1 MKFQISK
8 WFKKHIWCIV
18 LTVFAVLILVP
29 VLITILAPSV
39 SSEISADGM
48 LGYIIQS
55 VSAAGTILLAY
66 VAIRQNKRFKEEND
80 LAQQRLE
87 ELTKRANE
95 LSIIGKVF
103 DYERNKL
110 AEIRQAGDALI
121 HACDPETM
129 VKELFGY
136 FGEHSIKT
144 AKKIDAPLLD
154 QRISNS
160 FSGFCIALQCDPQY
174 ADGNNA
180 LTASALYLSNNAGK
194 YLDALLDV
202 LAREDQKDE
211 DTEDVNSKIREA
223 LEQAITLFS
232 IQFWQMI
239 AEKTKKIDII
249 IYENKSL
256 DEIKKMCSFL
266 KEGEKAK

>member
-66 VAIRQNKRFKEEND
+66 VAIRQNGRFKEEND

-87 ELTKRANE
+87 ELTKKSNE

-129 VKELFGY
+129 NKEIFGY
-136 FGEHSIKT
+136 LGEHSIRT
-144 AKKIDAPLLD
+144 AKKIDAPLLA
-154 QRISNS
+154 QRINNS
-160 FSGFCIALQCDPQY
+160 FSGFCIALRCDPQY
-174 ADGNNA
+174 ADGNNT
-180 LTASALYLSNNAGK
+180 LTASALYLSNKARK
-194 YLDALLDV
+194 YLDTLLDV
-202 LAREDQKDE
+202 LERADQKDE
-211 DTEDVNSKIREA
+211 DTENSKSSIREA
-223 LEQAITLFS
+223 LEQAITLFN
-232 IQFWQMI
+232 IQYWQMI
-239 AEKTKKIDII
+239 SEKTKRIDTI

-256 DEIKKMCSFL
+256 DEIKEMCSFL
-266 KEGEKAK
+266 KEGEKPK

>member
-129 VKELFGY
+129 AKELFGY
-136 FGEHSIKT
+136 LGEHSIKT
-144 AKKIDAPLLD
+144 AKKIDAPLLN
-154 QRISNS
+154 QRINNS

-174 ADGNNA
+174 ADGNNT
-180 LTASALYLSNNAGK
+180 LTVSALHLSNNARK
-194 YLDALLDV
+194 YLDTLLDV
-202 LAREDQKDE
+202 LVREGQRDE
-211 DTEDVNSKIREA
+211 DTKDANSKSREA

-232 IQFWQMI
+232 IKYWQMI
-239 AEKTKKIDII
+239 AEKTKKIDTI

-256 DEIKKMCSFL
+256 DEVKKCVLF
-266 KEGEKAK
+266 